1 MSQYYTL
8 LKNDIINFD
17 QLLLDKYNVLGL
29 DEVETIILIKLNKIL
44 ILLILYHIV

>member
-17 QLLLDKYNVLGL
+17 QLLLYKYNVLGL
-29 DEVETIILIKLNKIL
+29 D
-44 ILLILYHIV
+44 